1 VGEGLVSGP
10 FFIVDGHDASVHEYL
25 GDVEAFL
32 EAYDVEAGRLRLF
45 QADGTELRLT
55 TSGPPPPSPPWQRR
69 VVATEDVVGHDP
81 AALAEALRAGLLVE
95 HDSLVGRLVGRLMG
109 RRTHRDIDRDAI
121 RQADLEVLVA
131 EFRKAHSG
139 ARG

>member
-1 VGEGLVSGP
+1 MSGP

-32 EAYDVEAGRLRLF
+32 EAHEVEAGRLRLF

-55 TSGPPPPSPPWQRR
+55 TSGPPPPGPAWQRR

-95 HDSLVGRLVGRLMG
+95 HNSLVGRLVGRLMG
-109 RRTHRDIDRDAI
+109 RRTHRDIDRGAI

-131 EFRKAHSG
+131 EFRKAYG
-139 ARG
+139 KARG